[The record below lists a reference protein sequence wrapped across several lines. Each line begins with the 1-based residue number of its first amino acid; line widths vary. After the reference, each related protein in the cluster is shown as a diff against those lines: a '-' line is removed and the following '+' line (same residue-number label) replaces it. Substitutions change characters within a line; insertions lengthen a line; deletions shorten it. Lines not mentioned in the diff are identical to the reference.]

1 MNDKEVVEV
10 LEKLKNIATIPKSME
25 ALQIAINIVRKDGEF
40 LHWLM
45 DLNSDEF
52 DSKKQLLNKI
62 QLTRLLGVKDEK
74 GDNNENNE

>member
-25 ALQIAINIVRKDGEF
+25 ALQIAINIIKKDESF
-40 LHWLM
+40 LYWLM

-62 QLTRLLGVKDEK
+62 QLTMLLGTKDEK
-74 GDNNENNE
+74 RDNNE